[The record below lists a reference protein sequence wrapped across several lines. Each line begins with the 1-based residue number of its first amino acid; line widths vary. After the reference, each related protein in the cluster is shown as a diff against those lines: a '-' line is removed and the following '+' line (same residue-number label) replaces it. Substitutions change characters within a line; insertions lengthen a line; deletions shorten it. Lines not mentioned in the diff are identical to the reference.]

1 MTPVRERG
9 KLVLAALARY
19 IVQTAHPAGDVE
31 QQISAISTWLK
42 SRVAGGEA
50 AARFNPRPDMP
61 PAVANEMAP
70 AAVLMSAPIEAFA
83 AQVDGEAVLESTSAI
98 NRWLQS

>member
-9 KLVLAALARY
+9 KLVRAALTRY

-31 QQISAISTWLK
+31 QRINAISTWLI
-42 SRVAGGEA
+42 SRMAGDET
-50 AARFNPRPDMP
+50 AARFNSRLDMP

-70 AAVLMSAPIEAFA
+70 AAVLMLTPIEAFA
-83 AQVDGEAVLESTSAI
+83 AQVDGEALKSTSSI